1 MLTFIRT
8 SGILIPRTYENEHFY
23 KSIKSSLTRVV
34 RDFTGLNTKTLI
46 FYNEG
51 SKYLKIPRFFPIFNH
66 VECIIQDQ
74 IKDGEDIEVEHR
86 ISVRDDVQSNAIDF
100 LLTHTSGI
108 IQSAPGSGKTVIAIY
123 MLATRKKKT
132 LILMHRSTLIEQWM
146 ERILQYTNLTVDDI
160 GIMSSKTLESDLKKP
175 VILAT
180 DQMFTS
186 MLSSDRERLFRA
198 LDSANI
204 GIFIGDEVH
213 TSVGGPTF
221 AQCSLNISAKCIY
234 GLSATP
240 KRSDGQTDILYHHL
254 GGVFIPGGKAS
265 TMDARVT
272 ILGFSY
278 GIMNSKS
285 RKYVMWNGDL
295 NRARYLNLTV
305 KSEQLKKI
313 SEGLILKFVKDDR
326 NILYVGERIKLL
338 ENMYAWMPSENKSKF
353 IRSAS
358 NSELSSKAV
367 FATMSKIRDGA
378 DANHLDCLI
387 ITSPCSN
394 IEQLSGRILRI
405 RPDKK
410 QPIIV
415 DMVDIDEPRI
425 AKTVWNRTK
434 YYEKCKWDIQY
445 VLIDA
450 DGKFNIVSK
459 ELFKEKINI

>member
-8 SGILIPRTYENEHFY
+8 SGILIPREYENEQFY
-23 KSIKSSLTRVV
+23 KNIKSHLTRTV
-34 RDFTGLNTKTLI
+34 RDFTGLNLTTLI
-46 FYNEG
+46 FYTEG
-51 SKYLKIPRFFPIFNH
+51 PKYLKIPRFFPIYNYL
-66 VECIIQDQ
+66 ECIIQDQ
-74 IKDGEDIEVEHR
+74 IIDGADIKIEHN
-86 ISVRDDVQSNAIDF
+86 ISVRDDVQKNAIDF
-100 LLTHTSGI
+100 LLTHDSGI
-108 IQSAPGSGKTVIAIY
+108 IQAEPGSGKTVMAIY
-123 MLATRKKKT
+123 MIATRKKKT
-132 LILMHRSTLIEQWM
+132 IILMHRSTLIEQWK
-146 ERILQYTNLTVDDI
+146 ERILQYTNLTEDDI
-160 GIMSSKTLESDLKKP
+160 GILSSKSLENDLKKSI
-175 VILAT
+175 ILAT
-180 DQMFTS
+180 DQMITH
-186 MLSSDRERLFRA
+186 MLANDRQRLLSELNNA
-198 LDSANI
+198 SI

-221 AQCSLNISAKCIY
+221 AQCSLNISSKYVY

-295 NRARYLNLTV
+295 NRARYLNLTI
-305 KSEQLKKI
+305 KSLPLEKVSK
-313 SEGLILKFVKDDR
+313 GLLLKFSKEGR

-338 ENMYAWMPSENKSKF
+338 ENMYDWMPVEDKSKF

-358 NSELSSKAV
+358 NAELNSKAV

-405 RPDKK
+405 RPDKN
-410 QPIIV
+410 QPIII
-415 DMVDIDEPRI
+415 DMVDIDEGRI
-425 AKTVWNRTK
+425 SKTVWNRIK
-434 YYEKCKWDIQY
+434 YYTKRKWETQY
-445 VLIDA
+445 ILLNEQGNYEV
-450 DGKFNIVSK
+450 VSA
-459 ELFKEKINI
+459 ETFKERI